1 MNLIERARQLK
12 AVVRDAI
19 EDEALTLQDTLEV
32 IWILTKLLQELAGE
46 AERIAYRECVEKTVD
61 TQ

>member
-1 MNLIERARQLK
+1 MNLIERARQFK

>member
-1 MNLIERARQLK
+1 MNLVERARQFK

-61 TQ
+61 IQ

>member
-1 MNLIERARQLK
+1 MNLIERARQFK

-46 AERIAYRECVEKTVD
+46 TERIAYRECVEKTVD

>member
-12 AVVRDAI
+12 TAVRDAI
-19 EDEALTLQDTLEV
+19 EDEALSLNDTLEV
-32 IWILTKLLQELAGE
+32 IWILTKILQELAGE
-46 AERIAYRECVEKTVD
+46 TERIAYRNCVEQATD

>member
-1 MNLIERARQLK
+1 MNLIERARQFK

-61 TQ
+61 IQ

>member
-1 MNLIERARQLK
+1 MNLIERARQFK

-32 IWILTKLLQELAGE
+32 IWNLTKLLQELAGE

>member
-1 MNLIERARQLK
+1 MNLVERARQLK